1 MQTDSSASRTGRE
14 AASAV
19 EWAMTVRIPISRQAR
34 MMRSAISP
42 RLAMRI
48 LWNISPGS
56 AQRLG
61 RSAQRLHQEQRLS
74 ELDRLAVL
82 HHHLDDA
89 SRDLGLDLVHQ
100 LHRLDDAE
108 HLPLLDHVPLGDER
122 GSVGLRRAVEGA
134 DHRSLH
140 RDEVGGGLGPVQ
152 GGLGERGGRARV
164 PPGPARHGGVLPDDA
179 DTEARRLHLDLGEV
193 VAHRELDDLVEGDAP
208 GSVRAASRSPSGHQP
223 AVATRPRYSPLR
235 VSTFTTSPG
244 LRNRGTWTTAPVSR
258 VAGFEPPEAVS
269 PRIPGS
275 VLAICSSM
283 KLGSSTVTGLSL
295 MKRIS
300 TSMFSLRKARASP
313 TSSADRAIW
322 SYVSRSM
329 KW

>member
-1 MQTDSSASRTGRE
+1 MQTDSSASRNGRE

-56 AQRLG
+56 AQG
-61 RSAQRLHQEQRLS
+61 LHQEQRLP

-89 SRDLGLDLVHQ
+89 SSDLGLDLVHQ

-108 HLPLLDHVPLGDER
+108 HLPLLDHVALGDER
-122 GSVGLRRAVEGA
+122 GRVGLRRAVEGA
-134 DHRSLH
+134 DHRGLH
-140 RDEVGGGLGPVQ
+140 RDEVGGGLGPRR
-152 GGLGERGGRARV
+152 RGGGGRGGG
-164 PPGPARHGGVLPDDA
+164 PPAPGAPARRGGVLPDDA
-179 DTEARRLHLDLGEV
+179 DAEARRFHLDLGEV

-208 GSVRAASRSPSGHQP
+208 GSVRAASRSPGGHQP

-235 VSTFTTSPG
+235 VSTFTTSPS

-283 KLGSSTVTGLSL
+283 KFGSSTVIGLSL
-295 MKRIS
+295 MNRIS
-300 TSMFSLRKARASP
+300 TSMLSLRNSRGSP
-313 TSSADRAIW
+313 TSSAERGI
-322 SYVSRSM
+322 
-329 KW
+329 